1 MPVFEPGDVVK
12 IPILRVGS
20 KATRYRPARV
30 VSSRELQELHGL
42 LWVLMITSARHH
54 RRAGD
59 VEIRDLERAGL
70 PAPSVVRCAKI
81 ATVASD
87 KARALGTL
95 ESAQWKW
102 VCSVLGRALGTT
114 ADKPG

>member
-1 MPVFEPGDVVK
+1 MPVFEPGDIVK
-12 IPILRVGS
+12 IPISHTGS
-20 KATRYRPARV
+20 KLTRYRPALV

-54 RRAGD
+54 RQAGD

-81 ATVASD
+81 ATVGAD
-87 KARALGTL
+87 KARALGRL
-95 ESAQWKW
+95 ESTQWKW
-102 VCSVLGRALGTT
+102 VCSVLDRALGKS
-114 ADKPG
+114 ADS